1 MPARDPD
8 EQHRTSTP
16 LELLFDLCFVVAVSQ
31 AAAQLARG
39 LEEGHLGTLGGYAM
53 VFFAIWWAWMNVTWF
68 ASAYDT
74 DDVPYRLLTLVQMA
88 GVLILAAGVPAALN
102 GDDYSVVTIGYAVM
116 RVPGIAQW
124 LRATHDHPEGR
135 RTAVRYAADIA
146 VVQALWIARLVLPG
160 SWIVATYVVFVFV
173 FAVQAAQ
180 PHAHLADVDTG
191 LAVAAPVTVF
201 LLVISRLRRLTWP
214 VGSHRPI
221 AALGMAAAVLVC
233 GLLVGVLE
241 VGTAVVAMGLVLG
254 VALTPFLRLSRRQPA
269 GSG

>member
-53 VFFAIWWAWMNVTWF
+53 VFFAIWWSWMNVTWF

-124 LRATHDHPEGR
+124 LLPPTTIRRGDGPPCATQRTSPWCR
-135 RTAVRYAADIA
+135 RCGS
-146 VVQALWIARLVLPG
+146 PG
-160 SWIVATYVVFVFV
+160 SFCPDRGSWPPT
-173 FAVQAAQ
+173 
-180 PHAHLADVDTG
+180 
-191 LAVAAPVTVF
+191 
-201 LLVISRLRRLTWP
+201 SCSCSCLRCRQRSPTRTWRT
-214 VGSHRPI
+214 S
-221 AALGMAAAVLVC
+221 
-233 GLLVGVLE
+233 
-241 VGTAVVAMGLVLG
+241 
-254 VALTPFLRLSRRQPA
+254 TPASPWPRR
-269 GSG
+269 